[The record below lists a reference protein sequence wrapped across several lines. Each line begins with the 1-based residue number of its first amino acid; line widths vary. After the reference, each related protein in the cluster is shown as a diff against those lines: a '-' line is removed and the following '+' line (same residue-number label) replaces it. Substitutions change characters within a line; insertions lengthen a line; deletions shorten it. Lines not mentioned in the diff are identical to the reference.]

1 MILKDSIIKTAEE
14 KINELGAFLVDV
26 TLTINNNITIYID
39 SFKGVTFNHC
49 VTVSRYIE
57 DRFDRDIED
66 YSLTVCSAGIES
78 PFKVENQYKKNIG
91 REVKV
96 LLTDGKRCK
105 GKILDYGEELILEVK
120 KKTGRKSYNTE
131 ELLIPVNNIK
141 ETKLNINFK

>member
-1 MILKDSIIKTAEE
+1 MLKDSIIKTAEE
-14 KINELGAFLVDV
+14 KINDLGAFLVDV

-66 YSLTVCSAGIES
+66 YSLTVCSAGLES

-91 REVKV
+91 KEVKV
-96 LLTDGKRCK
+96 LLTDGNRYK
-105 GKILDYGEELILEVK
+105 GKILDYGEELVLEVK
-120 KKTGRKSYNTE
+120 KKKGRKSYNTE
-131 ELLIPVNNIK
+131 ELLIPANNIK

>member
-1 MILKDSIIKTAEE
+1 MLKDSIIKTAEE
-14 KINELGAFLVDV
+14 KINDLGAFLVDV

-66 YSLTVCSAGIES
+66 YYLTVCSAGLES

-91 REVKV
+91 KEVKV
-96 LLTDGKRCK
+96 LLTDGKRYK
-105 GKILDYGEELILEVK
+105 GKILDYGEELVLEVK

-131 ELLIPVNNIK
+131 ELLIPANNIK